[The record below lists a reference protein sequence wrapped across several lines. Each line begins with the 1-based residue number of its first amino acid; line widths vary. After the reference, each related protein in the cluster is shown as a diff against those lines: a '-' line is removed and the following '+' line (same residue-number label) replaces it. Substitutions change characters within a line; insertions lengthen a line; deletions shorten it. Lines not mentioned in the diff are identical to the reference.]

1 MRHDAARITGL
12 YRRHGAAWEAL
23 RRRSV
28 VVEEA
33 WLVRF
38 RAALPRRAS
47 GPRVLDLGCGG
58 GWPVAEALAAA
69 GCRLT
74 GLDTAPALLALARAR
89 LPRHRWL
96 RVDMRGALPRRRF
109 DGITAW
115 DSAFHLTQ
123 VEQRRLIRRLARHA
137 APGAAV
143 MLTSGPRHGEAIG
156 RLGGEPLFHASL
168 SAAAYRRL
176 FAAAGFRVVAHAAED
191 PLCGGR
197 TVWLARARGRWRDHR
212 RYPMCR

>member
-1 MRHDAARITGL
+1 MRHEAARIVGL
-12 YRRHGAAWEAL
+12 YRRHGTTWEAL
-23 RRRSV
+23 RRRSPV
-28 VVEEA
+28 MEAA
-33 WLVRF
+33 WLARF
-38 RAALPRRAS
+38 RAALPRRVR

-58 GWPVAEALAAA
+58 GWPVAAMLAAA
-69 GCRLT
+69 GCRVT

-96 RVDMRGALPRRRF
+96 RRDMRGALPRHRF
-109 DGITAW
+109 DGILAW
-115 DSAFHLTQ
+115 DSAFHLAQ
-123 VEQRRLIRRLARHA
+123 AEQRRLIRRLAAVA

-168 SAAAYRRL
+168 SPGAYRRL
-176 FAAAGFRVVAHAAED
+176 LAAAGFRVLAHAAED

-197 TVWLARARGRWRDHR
+197 TVWLAHARGRWRDRR
-212 RYPMCR
+212 RYPMSG